1 MENISTLEN
10 SSSLVSITL
19 KENKLKKDGTYYATV
34 TRNKASFRNI
44 LSEIAEENKGI
55 DPFILQ

>member
-19 KENKLKKDGTYYATV
+19 KENKLKKDGTFVVKSFAYEATMAF
-34 TRNKASFRNI
+34 KKI
-44 LSEIAEENKGI
+44 QEEYSKKGVKTSGS
-55 DPFILQ
+55 